1 MRSSDHQDPAQ
12 KSGKGR
18 RLFAVCGL
26 LSLPGLYLYFILQML
41 FGRNTSACLPARR
54 DGRAADPSVSDGFC
68 LALHAEAARRIPNRK
83 RWREFRRKK
92 IHKIDIDMI

>member
-1 MRSSDHQDPAQ
+1 MRSSDHRDPAQ

-41 FGRNTSACLPARR
+41 FGRNTSGEALASLLGAMVGLPILLFLMA
-54 DGRAADPSVSDGFC
+54 F
-68 LALHAEAARRIPNRK
+68 ALHCMRK
-83 RWREFRRKK
+83 RQDESRIENAGENFDEKK
-92 IHKIDIDMI
+92 FTK